1 MPSNSGKSS
10 SGGAK
15 RYAGKEKRGASEYK
29 KEWSR
34 FMTQVGRK
42 RTSTGLN
49 PNNTLLPANQGNQ
62 QKSSSAGGELEKTTL
77 KPALD
82 LQETLQSST
91 FSYLFHS
98 KTAALKQ
105 KQEELKRKQE
115 LNNNLRAKRRQRN
128 EYEDDEE
135 EDNNNEEA
143 AAARAERER
152 KSKMEKAIQVAEE
165 KGVNL
170 EGLNRKQRR
179 AALQL
184 TRTEAVE
191 QVEEQ
196 RKKIT
201 PKDLMDPKLQW
212 YQQGPYPLDEITEK
226 LVNKKA
232 QKHIKTMPELKL
244 DKYNWQMIHP
254 SWLAAR
260 QRKRFENILHPLHE
274 GKRTV
279 FANDDDQEDEN

>member
-1 MPSNSGKSS
+1 MPKDSGKSS
-10 SGGAK
+10 SASASGAK

-29 KEWSR
+29 REWSR

-82 LQETLQSST
+82 LQEILQSST

-105 KQEELKRKQE
+105 KQEELKQKQDM
-115 LNNNLRAKRRQRN
+115 NNLRAKRRQRN
-128 EYEDDEE
+128 QYGVDENAEEDDEE
-135 EDNNNEEA
+135 

-152 KSKMEKAIQVAEE
+152 KSKMEKAIKVAEE
-165 KGVNL
+165 KGVSL

-179 AALQL
+179 TALQL

-191 QVEEQ
+191 QVEEA

-232 QKHIKTMPELKL
+232 QKHIKAMPELRL
-244 DKYNWQMIHP
+244 GKYNWQMIHP

-260 QRKRFENILHPLHE
+260 QRKRYENILHPLHE
-274 GKRTV
+274 GRRTI
-279 FANDDDQEDEN
+279 FANDEEEG